1 MNDNPIIIFS
11 KHSNVCSDLFPHA
24 KRSGIHF
31 QRMCVDSEDVRKKC
45 QIWGIRVV
53 PTILTFVDNYV
64 SIIEG
69 FDECN
74 EFIYLNGKLP
84 APQYEMAV
92 PQPQPKPP
100 QPQPQPKPPQPQPN
114 QPQPQPKPQP
124 QPNHPQTQPNH
135 PQTQPKTQP
144 LPQKFVDQGQDS
156 LDLSMPTKMEGVSS
170 LSDLLPFETDVDP
183 HVIQKKK
190 IEAFNIKKEIDA
202 KRLEKKARVS
212 SEQNVKSNLVSRA
225 QELQKQREASD
236 IARDRSRPK
245 IPESASRTLKRR

>member
-11 KHSNVCSDLFPHA
+11 KHSNVCADLFPYA
-24 KRSGIHF
+24 KRSGIRF

-45 QIWGIRVV
+45 RVWGIRVV
-53 PTILTFVDNYV
+53 PTILTFVNNYV

-74 EFIYLNGKLP
+74 EFIYLNGKPP

-92 PQPQPKPP
+92 PQPQPPMQPKQPPP
-100 QPQPQPKPPQPQPN
+100 QPQPQPQPQP
-114 QPQPQPKPQP
+114 PPMQPQPKPKPPMQQP
-124 QPNHPQTQPNH
+124 P
-135 PQTQPKTQP
+135 
-144 LPQKFVDQGQDS
+144 PQKFVDQGQDS
-156 LDLSMPTKMEGVSS
+156 LDLSMPAKMTGVSS
-170 LSDLLPFETDVDP
+170 LSDLLPSETDVDP

-202 KRLEKKARVS
+202 KRLENKARVS
-212 SEQNVKSNLVSRA
+212 SEQNVKGDLVSRA
-225 QELQKQREASD
+225 QELQKQREATD

-245 IPESASRTLKRR
+245 IPESASRTLERR

>member
-92 PQPQPKPP
+92 PQPQPKQPPQP
-100 QPQPQPKPPQPQPN
+100 QPQPQPKPPQPKT
-114 QPQPQPKPQP
+114 QPQPQPKPP
-124 QPNHPQTQPNH
+124 P
-135 PQTQPKTQP
+135 QPKTQP

-236 IARDRSRPK
+236 IARNRSRPK

>member
-1 MNDNPIIIFS
+1 VKKMNDNPIIIFS

-92 PQPQPKPP
+92 PQPQPKQQPP
-100 QPQPQPKPPQPQPN
+100 QPQPQPQPQPKQ
-114 QPQPQPKPQP
+114 QPQPQPQP
-124 QPNHPQTQPNH
+124 
-135 PQTQPKTQP
+135 QPKTQP

>member
-100 QPQPQPKPPQPQPN
+100 QPQP
-114 QPQPQPKPQP
+114 
-124 QPNHPQTQPNH
+124 
-135 PQTQPKTQP
+135 QPKTQP

>member
-100 QPQPQPKPPQPQPN
+100 QPQPKPPPQPN
-114 QPQPQPKPQP
+114 QPQPKTQPQP
-124 QPNHPQTQPNH
+124 QPKPP
-135 PQTQPKTQP
+135 PQPKTQP
-144 LPQKFVDQGQDS
+144 LPQKFADQGQDS

>member
-1 MNDNPIIIFS
+1 
-11 KHSNVCSDLFPHA
+11 
-24 KRSGIHF
+24 
-31 QRMCVDSEDVRKKC
+31 
-45 QIWGIRVV
+45 
-53 PTILTFVDNYV
+53 VDNYV

-100 QPQPQPKPPQPQPN
+100 QPQPKPPPQPN
-114 QPQPQPKPQP
+114 QPQPKTQPQP
-124 QPNHPQTQPNH
+124 QPKPP
-135 PQTQPKTQP
+135 PQPKTQP

>member
-11 KHSNVCSDLFPHA
+11 KHSNVCADLFPYA
-24 KRSGIHF
+24 KRSGIRF

-45 QIWGIRVV
+45 RVWGIRVV
-53 PTILTFVDNYV
+53 PTILTFVNNYV

-74 EFIYLNGKLP
+74 EFIYLNGKPP

-92 PQPQPKPP
+92 PQPQPPMQPKQPPP
-100 QPQPQPKPPQPQPN
+100 QPQPQPQNQPQPQP
-114 QPQPQPKPQP
+114 PPMQPQPKPQP
-124 QPNHPQTQPNH
+124 QPQP
-135 PQTQPKTQP
+135 PMQPKQQP
-144 LPQKFVDQGQDS
+144 PSQKFVDQGQDS
-156 LDLSMPTKMEGVSS
+156 LDLSMPAKMTGVSS
-170 LSDLLPFETDVDP
+170 LSDLLPSETDVDP

-202 KRLEKKARVS
+202 KRLENKARVS
-212 SEQNVKSNLVSRA
+212 SEQNVKGDLVSRA
-225 QELQKQREASD
+225 QELQKQREATD

-245 IPESASRTLKRR
+245 IPESASRTLERR

>member
-100 QPQPQPKPPQPQPN
+100 QPQPN
-114 QPQPQPKPQP
+114 QPQPQPK
-124 QPNHPQTQPNH
+124 HPQTQPNH

>member
-100 QPQPQPKPPQPQPN
+100 P
-114 QPQPQPKPQP
+114 
-124 QPNHPQTQPNH
+124 
-135 PQTQPKTQP
+135 QPKTQP
-144 LPQKFVDQGQDS
+144 LPQKFADQGQDS

>member
-100 QPQPQPKPPQPQPN
+100 QPQPN
-114 QPQPQPKPQP
+114 QPQPQPK
-124 QPNHPQTQPNH
+124 HPQTQPNH

-144 LPQKFVDQGQDS
+144 LPQKFADQGQDS

>member
-1 MNDNPIIIFS
+1 M
-11 KHSNVCSDLFPHA
+11 
-24 KRSGIHF
+24 
-31 QRMCVDSEDVRKKC
+31 QR
-45 QIWGIRVV
+45 
-53 PTILTFVDNYV
+53 
-64 SIIEG
+64 
-69 FDECN
+69 
-74 EFIYLNGKLP
+74 IYLFERQATCSAVRNGC
-84 APQYEMAV
+84 AATATQTAAATAAAAAAATATATAAQTAAAAATATAA
-92 PQPQPKPP
+92 QPNHP
-100 QPQPQPKPPQPQPN
+100 QPQPQPQP
-114 QPQPQPKPQP
+114 
-124 QPNHPQTQPNH
+124 
-135 PQTQPKTQP
+135 QPKTQP

>member
-1 MNDNPIIIFS
+1 
-11 KHSNVCSDLFPHA
+11 
-24 KRSGIHF
+24 
-31 QRMCVDSEDVRKKC
+31 
-45 QIWGIRVV
+45 
-53 PTILTFVDNYV
+53 VDNYV

-92 PQPQPKPP
+92 PQPQPKQQPPQPQPLPQPKQQPKQQP
-100 QPQPQPKPPQPQPN
+100 QPQPQPK
-114 QPQPQPKPQP
+114 QPQPQP
-124 QPNHPQTQPNH
+124 
-135 PQTQPKTQP
+135 QPKTQP